1 MKTEVY
7 VKDISHQVAEKSN
20 MWLADGKDRGVAL
33 FKRDG
38 ERPMLC

>member
-20 MWLADGKDRGVAL
+20 MWLVDGKDRGVAL